1 MNYVS
6 SDAELTEFW
15 AFLRLLEYCDKQSR
29 SEDSSVL
36 MEGILNLI
44 DYVVQEVVNVVLL
57 PETIEENELAN
68 VRIKALSEFV
78 LKSLDLSL
86 WNWLFDCE
94 LGWRFR
100 NVAFIR

>member
-1 MNYVS
+1 
-6 SDAELTEFW
+6 
-15 AFLRLLEYCDKQSR
+15 
-29 SEDSSVL
+29 

-86 WNWLFDCE
+86 
-94 LGWRFR
+94 
-100 NVAFIR
+100 